1 MKTCGFCGWCVTVAE
16 MIDVSRQPVGEDRLR
31 GMVRR
36 ADG

>member
-1 MKTCGFCGWCVTVAE
+1 VKTCGFYRRYATVTE

-31 GMVRR
+31 GVVRR